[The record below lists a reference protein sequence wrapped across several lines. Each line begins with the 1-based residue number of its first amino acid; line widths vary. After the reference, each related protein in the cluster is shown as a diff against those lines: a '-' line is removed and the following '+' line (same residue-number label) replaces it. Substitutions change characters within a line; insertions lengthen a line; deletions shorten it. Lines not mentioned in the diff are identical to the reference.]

1 MRTFLKVFA
10 VSGALLVAAQAG
22 TASARDWG
30 HRNDDGALV
39 AAGIA
44 GLAAGVIA
52 GAIVSNSD
60 NGPREVR
67 TYDDPAPVYRQR
79 PVYDNGGSYG
89 YRPVNYYHRVQP
101 WSREWYRACE
111 DRYDSFDPRTGTY
124 LDGEGDEHFCRVR

>member
-1 MRTFLKVFA
+1 MRTLLKIVA

-30 HRNDDGALV
+30 HRNNDDGLV

-60 NGPREVR
+60 RGPRDVQV
-67 TYDDPAPVYRQR
+67 YDDPPPPVYRPR
-79 PVYDNGGSYG
+79 PVYDGGDYG
-89 YRPVNYYHRVQP
+89 YRPANYYRPVQP
-101 WSREWYRACE
+101 WSREWYRRCE
-111 DRYDSFDPRTGTY
+111 AHYETFDPNSGTY
-124 LDGEGDEHFCRVR
+124 VDDYGNEHFCRVR